1 MENKGLENQTVEV
14 TLKVNNALMGTGYS
28 LTSQPDFHLTVMDFY
43 NLKSPARKFD
53 LFSSS
58 VFFIGIGL
66 LFTSVGRY
74 IAQQMGYATK
84 IEPYE
89 VIAGFGA
96 IGIAIICY
104 AIGSILPNPKKEL
117 FKKIE
122 EHFASNP
129 PSRSIVRAKDN

>member
-43 NLKSPARKFD
+43 NLKSPVRKFD

-58 VFFIGIGL
+58 VFFIGVGL
-66 LFTSVGRY
+66 LLTSVGRY
-74 IAQQMGYATK
+74 IAQQMGYTTK

-104 AIGSILPNPKKEL
+104 CIGLMLPNPKKEL
-117 FKKIE
+117 FRKIE
-122 EHFASNP
+122 EHFANNP
-129 PSRSIVRAKDN
+129 PSRSIVKAKDN